1 MKGEIHDGIHI
12 DVELSEQNIV
22 DLYEAMQH
30 LKKGERNS
38 HNTFSLTKK
47 QADDSIVRVTVTAAI
62 ERW

>member
-1 MKGEIHDGIHI
+1 MKGKIYAGCNI

-22 DLYEAMQH
+22 DLYDAMQH

-47 QADDSIVRVTVTAAI
+47 QADDSIVRVTVTVAI